1 VSVAPPH
8 PRQLAALGPV
18 AQLRAGRLGSRM
30 VRLFAGLVLYGL
42 SMAMMIR
49 SQLGQLP
56 WDVLHVGLAGHLP
69 LSIGETIIAVSFLV
83 LLLWW
88 PLRQVPGFGTVANA
102 VVIGVVTDLVLHVL
116 AVPDALAP
124 RIALM
129 LGGVLLNALA
139 TALYIGSQLGPGPR
153 DGLMT
158 GLHQRTGVSLRV
170 VRTSIEV
177 AVVLVGW
184 LLGGLVGVGTVLY
197 AISIGPL
204 TQALLPHFI
213 VDLPEGPAR
222 GLSAS
227 SR

>member
-1 VSVAPPH
+1 MTIASPPS
-8 PRQLAALGPV
+8 RQLATLGPM

-30 VRLFAGLVLYGL
+30 ARLFAGLALYGL

-49 SQLGQLP
+49 SELGQLP

-83 LLLWW
+83 LLLWL
-88 PLRQVPGFGTVANA
+88 PLRQAPGFGTVANA
-102 VVIGVVTDLVLHVL
+102 VVIGIVTDVVLHVL
-116 AVPDALAP
+116 AVPDALVL

-129 LGGVLLNALA
+129 LGGVLLNGVA

-158 GLHQRTGVSLRV
+158 GLHRRTGLSLRL

-177 AVVLVGW
+177 AVVVAGW

-197 AISIGPL
+197 AIAIGPL

-213 VDLPEGPAR
+213 VELPDR
-222 GLSAS
+222 GLNAS

>member
-1 VSVAPPH
+1 VTIASPPS
-8 PRQLAALGPV
+8 RQLAALGPL

-30 VRLFAGLVLYGL
+30 VRLFAGLVLYGV
-42 SMAMMIR
+42 SMAVMIR

-56 WDVLHVGLAGHLP
+56 WDVLHVGLARHLP
-69 LSIGETIIAVSFLV
+69 LSIGETIIAASFVV
-83 LLLWW
+83 LLLWL
-88 PLRQVPGFGTVANA
+88 PLRQAPGFGTVANA
-102 VVIGVVTDLVLHVL
+102 VVIGLVTDLVLHLL
-116 AVPDALAP
+116 AVPGPMAL

-129 LGGVLLNALA
+129 LGGVLLNGVA

-158 GLHQRTGVSLRV
+158 GLHRRTGLSLRV

-177 AVVLVGW
+177 AVVIAGW
-184 LLGGLVGVGTVLY
+184 SLGGLVGVGTVLY
-197 AISIGPL
+197 AIAIGPL

-213 VDLPEGPAR
+213 VDLPREGI
-222 GLSAS
+222 SAS

>member
-1 VSVAPPH
+1 MTIASPPS
-8 PRQLAALGPV
+8 RQLATLGPL

-30 VRLFAGLVLYGL
+30 ARLFAGLALYGL

-49 SQLGQLP
+49 SELGQLP

-83 LLLWW
+83 LLLWL
-88 PLRQVPGFGTVANA
+88 PLRQAPGFGTVANA
-102 VVIGVVTDLVLHVL
+102 VVIGIVTDVVLHVL
-116 AVPDALAP
+116 AVPDALVL

-129 LGGVLLNALA
+129 LGGVLLNGVA

-158 GLHQRTGVSLRV
+158 GLHRRTGLSLRL

-177 AVVLVGW
+177 AVVVAGW

-197 AISIGPL
+197 AIAIGPL

-213 VDLPEGPAR
+213 VELPDR
-222 GLSAS
+222 GLNAS